1 MTRELVFV
9 HGRAQENIDSVGLK
23 KEWIDAWRQGLAHS
37 GLDLP
42 ISEDRIHFPY
52 YGDTLAQ
59 MVAGLSPG
67 DAARIVVRGERLD
80 REQENFLKEYLAE
93 VQEAGGI
100 SDQEVAAGLDPEVR
114 ERGVLNW
121 GWVQGILGELDRK
134 LPWASG
140 ASVALFTNDVYQYLH
155 KPGLRK
161 VMDDGV
167 LSAFRPG
174 VETVVV
180 AHSLGTVVAYNVLK
194 REGSERDPK
203 VPLFMT
209 LGSPLAVSVV
219 KKALRPI
226 GHPRCVGRWFNA
238 MDERDVVALFP
249 LTADHF
255 DIEPPIGNKVDVDN
269 PTQNRHGISGYLGD
283 PEVARRIHEAVS

>member
-1 MTRELVFV
+1 MTRDLVFV
-9 HGRAQENIDSVGLK
+9 HGRAQESLDSVNLK
-23 KEWIDAWRQGLAHS
+23 KTWIDAWRQGLARS

-42 ISEDRIHFPY
+42 IPEDRIHFPY

-59 MVAGLSPG
+59 IVAGLDP
-67 DAARIVVRGERLD
+67 DQAARIVVRGDSLERGQ
-80 REQENFLKEYLAE
+80 QEFLMQYIAE
-93 VQEAGGI
+93 VQETTNI
-100 SDQEVAAGLDPEVR
+100 PDQDVAAHLEPEVR

-121 GWVQGILGELDRK
+121 GWIQGILSEMDRRM
-134 LPWASG
+134 PWVSG
-140 ASVALFTNDVYQYLH
+140 ASIALFTNDVYQYLH
-155 KPGLRK
+155 KSNVRS

-167 LSAFRPG
+167 RSAFRPAT
-174 VETVVV
+174 ETVVV

-194 REGSERDPK
+194 QDGAELDLK
-203 VPLFMT
+203 VPLFLT

-226 GHPRCVGRWFNA
+226 SHPRCVGRWFNA

-255 DIEPPIGNKVDVDN
+255 EVEPPIENKADVDN

-283 PEVARRIHEAVS
+283 PEVARRIYEAVS

>member
-1 MTRELVFV
+1 MRAGPADSRRTGSTSPTTATRSRRWS
-9 HGRAQENIDSVGLK
+9 RASVR
-23 KEWIDAWRQGLAHS
+23 D
-37 GLDLP
+37 
-42 ISEDRIHFPY
+42 
-52 YGDTLAQ
+52 
-59 MVAGLSPG
+59 

-80 REQENFLKEYLAE
+80 REQETFLKEYLAE

-180 AHSLGTVVAYNVLK
+180 AHSLGTIVAYNVLK
-194 REGSERDPK
+194 REGSERDLK

-209 LGSPLAVSVV
+209 LGSAARGQRRQEGSASDRASEVRRPLVQCHGRTRRGRAVP
-219 KKALRPI
+219 A
-226 GHPRCVGRWFNA
+226 
-238 MDERDVVALFP
+238 
-249 LTADHF
+249 
-255 DIEPPIGNKVDVDN
+255 
-269 PTQNRHGISGYLGD
+269 Y
-283 PEVARRIHEAVS
+283 RRITSISSRRSRTRSTSTIRRRTGMASPATLATRRLLGASMKRCHRIGGCRACSSFPST